1 MTYGKIMKTSIAN
14 LTSKGLITVLIF
26 SLFLGAVNEVTAQDK
41 AGGTLNYKGKSK
53 TFNAA
58 IKYVYLVEGATD
70 LNPSEPIRRLLFSTV
85 DLGSKIKSAST
96 MRETDTSLK
105 EGFEIDL
112 VKGPRY
118 NYWMVLNNGLVQYS
132 GTVPPENL
140 VLTVNSP
147 TQLMGTFKQ
156 DNSEAGGP
164 KIDVTFEV
172 TLLKKFEK

>member
-1 MTYGKIMKTSIAN
+1 MKKS
-14 LTSKGLITVLIF
+14 VLLLSFLLAMPILF
-26 SLFLGAVNEVTAQDK
+26 SFISEEKKTKDSAA
-41 AGGTLNYKGKSK
+41 GTLTYKSKSK
-53 TFNAA
+53 TFDAS

-70 LNPSEPIRRLLFSTV
+70 LNPTERIQRLIFSAT
-85 DLGSKIKSAST
+85 DLGAKIKSAST
-96 MRETDTSLK
+96 MRETDTALK

-132 GTVPPENL
+132 GTIPPENL
-140 VLTVNSP
+140 VLTANSP
-147 TQLMGTFKQ
+147 TQLIGTFKQ

-164 KIDVTFEV
+164 KIDVTFDV

>member
-1 MTYGKIMKTSIAN
+1 MKKSLLLLSCFMAMSA
-14 LTSKGLITVLIF
+14 LF
-26 SLFLGAVNEVTAQDK
+26 SFIPGGEKTKDSAT
-41 AGGTLNYKGKSK
+41 GTLTYKSKSK
-53 TFNAA
+53 TFDTA

-70 LNPSEPIRRLLFSTV
+70 LNPSEPIRRLIFSAV
-85 DLGSKIKSAST
+85 DLGTKIKSAST
-96 MRETDTSLK
+96 MRETDTALK

-132 GTVPPENL
+132 GTIPPENL

-147 TQLMGTFKQ
+147 TQLTGTFKQ
-156 DNSEAGGP
+156 DNSDAGGP

-172 TLLKKFEK
+172 ALLKKFEK